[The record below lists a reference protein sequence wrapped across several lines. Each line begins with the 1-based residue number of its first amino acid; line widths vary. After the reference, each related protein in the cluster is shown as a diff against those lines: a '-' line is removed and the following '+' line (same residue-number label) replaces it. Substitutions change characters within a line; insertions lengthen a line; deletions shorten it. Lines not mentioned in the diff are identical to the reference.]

1 MATGTILFD
10 MAGAIP
16 ADGTGTG
23 NTPAQGSIVVST
35 GTPPANAP
43 KVTRPVYLFDPT
55 TDEHIVFPSFRM
67 PENYVSGGTLYIIV
81 YNVTLQS
88 GTNNFVV
95 KACLAAITP
104 GEDVLA
110 KVFPAPDTVTIA
122 LANNQAAGI
131 SVAAS
136 LALSATALNSVAA
149 GEPRACLAVLE
160 TDWQALVIYAK
171 GVCLS
176 LGGTQEDCQAK
187 EEGR

>member
-10 MAGAIP
+10 MAGAVP
-16 ADGTGTG
+16 ADGTGTI
-23 NTPAQGSIVVST
+23 NNPAQGSIVVST
-35 GTPPANAP
+35 GTQPANGP
-43 KVTRPVYLFDPT
+43 KVTRPVWLFDPT
-55 TDEHIVFPSFRM
+55 TDEHISFGSFRM
-67 PENYVSGGTLYIIV
+67 PENYASGGTLKIIV

-88 GTNNFVV
+88 GTNNFVM

-122 LANNQAAGI
+122 LATTQAAGI

-149 GEPRACLAVLE
+149 GDDVVLFVGRDADHASD
-160 TDWQALVIYAK
+160 TGGGDMALMDVSMEY
-171 GVCLS
+171 V
-176 LGGTQEDCQAK
+176 TT
-187 EEGR
+187 